1 MNIKIDRGGN
11 PMAKIIEAK
20 ELRNKNY
27 VFRDRVHA
35 GELLASRLKPYMG
48 KDSIVL
54 AIPSGGV
61 PVGNTIAKELGL
73 QMDLIIVR
81 KLPIPY
87 NTEAGFGS
95 MSWNGEVKLNEK
107 LVEQLQLSD
116 SDIDPIIA
124 DVKRELDKRM
134 EIFRGKRPFPEL
146 KNKTAIIVDDGLASG
161 YTLLAAIS
169 SVKRLSPAKIIVAV
183 PTASKNAIDLVA
195 PYVDEIFCLNIR
207 ETSIFAVADAY
218 REWHDL
224 TEQEVLKI
232 LRK

>member
-1 MNIKIDRGGN
+1 MT
-11 PMAKIIEAK
+11 KIIEMR

-35 GELLASRLKPYMG
+35 GELLASKLKPYVG

-61 PVGNTIAKELGL
+61 PIGSTIAKELGL

-116 SDIDPIIA
+116 PEIDSIIR
-124 DVKRELDKRM
+124 DVKSELDKRM
-134 EIFRGKRPFPEL
+134 EIFRGNRPFPEL
-146 KNKTAIIVDDGLASG
+146 KGKTAIIVDDGLASG

-169 SVKRLSPAKIIVAV
+169 SVKRLSPARIIVAV
-183 PTASKNAIDLVA
+183 PTASKNAVDLLA

-207 ETSIFAVADAY
+207 ETKIFAVADAY
-218 REWHDL
+218 QEWHDL
-224 TEQEVLKI
+224 TQQEVLK
-232 LRK
+232 LLGK

>member
-1 MNIKIDRGGN
+1 MT
-11 PMAKIIEAK
+11 KIIEME

-35 GELLASRLKPYMG
+35 GELLASKLKPYVG

-61 PVGNTIAKELGL
+61 PIGSTLAKELGL
-73 QMDLIIVR
+73 QMDLLIVR

-107 LVEQLQLSD
+107 LLEQLELSD
-116 SDIDPIIA
+116 PEIDSIIR
-124 DVKRELDKRM
+124 DVKSELDKRM
-134 EIFRGKRPFPEL
+134 EMFRGNKPFPEL
-146 KNKTAIIVDDGLASG
+146 KGKTAIIVDDGLASG

-169 SVKRLSPAKIIVAV
+169 SVKKLSPARIIVAV
-183 PTASKNAIDLVA
+183 PTASKNAVDLLA

-207 ETSIFAVADAY
+207 ETKIFAVADAY
-218 REWHDL
+218 QEWHDL
-224 TEQEVLKI
+224 TQQEVLK
-232 LRK
+232 LLGK

>member
-1 MNIKIDRGGN
+1 MT
-11 PMAKIIEAK
+11 KIIEMR

-35 GELLASRLKPYMG
+35 GELLASKLKPYVG

-61 PVGNTIAKELGL
+61 PIGSTIAKELGL

-107 LVEQLQLSD
+107 LVEQLHLSD
-116 SDIDPIIA
+116 PEIDSIIRA
-124 DVKRELDKRM
+124 VKSELDKRM
-134 EIFRGKRPFPEL
+134 EIFRGNRPFPEL
-146 KNKTAIIVDDGLASG
+146 KGKTAIIVDYGLASG

-169 SVKRLSPAKIIVAV
+169 SVKRLSPARIMVAV
-183 PTASKNAIDLVA
+183 PTASKNAVDFLA

-207 ETSIFAVADAY
+207 ETKIFAVADAY
-218 REWHDL
+218 QEWHDL
-224 TEQEVLKI
+224 TQQEVLELLGK
-232 LRK
+232 

>member
-1 MNIKIDRGGN
+1 VSRNHMT
-11 PMAKIIEAK
+11 KIIEMR

-35 GELLASRLKPYMG
+35 GELLASKLKPYVG

-61 PVGNTIAKELGL
+61 PIGSTIAKELGL

-107 LVEQLQLSD
+107 LVEQLHLSD
-116 SDIDPIIA
+116 PEIDSIIRA
-124 DVKRELDKRM
+124 VKSELDKRM
-134 EIFRGKRPFPEL
+134 EIFRGNRPFPEL
-146 KNKTAIIVDDGLASG
+146 KGKTAIIVDDGLASG

-169 SVKRLSPAKIIVAV
+169 SVKRLSPARIMVAV
-183 PTASKNAIDLVA
+183 PTASKNAVDFLA

-207 ETSIFAVADAY
+207 ETKIFAVADAY
-218 REWHDL
+218 QEWHDL
-224 TEQEVLKI
+224 TQQEVLK
-232 LRK
+232 LLGK

>member
-1 MNIKIDRGGN
+1 MT
-11 PMAKIIEAK
+11 KIIEMK

-35 GELLASRLKPYMG
+35 GELLASKLKPYVG

-61 PVGNTIAKELGL
+61 PIGSTIAKELGL

-95 MSWNGEVKLNEK
+95 MSWNEEVKLNEK

-116 SDIDPIIA
+116 HEIDSIIR
-124 DVKRELDKRM
+124 DVKSELDKRM
-134 EIFRGKRPFPEL
+134 EIFRGNRPFPEL
-146 KNKTAIIVDDGLASG
+146 KGKTAIIVDDGLASG

-169 SVKRLSPAKIIVAV
+169 SVKGLSPARIIVAV
-183 PTASKNAIDLVA
+183 PTASKNAVDLLA

-207 ETSIFAVADAY
+207 ETKIFAVADAY
-218 REWHDL
+218 QEWHDL
-224 TEQEVLKI
+224 TQQEVLK
-232 LRK
+232 LLGK

>member
-1 MNIKIDRGGN
+1 MT
-11 PMAKIIEAK
+11 KIIEME

-35 GELLASRLKPYMG
+35 GELLASKLKPYVG

-61 PVGNTIAKELGL
+61 PIGSTLAKELGL

-107 LVEQLQLSD
+107 LVEQLELRDPEID
-116 SDIDPIIA
+116 SIIR
-124 DVKRELDKRM
+124 DVKSELDKRM
-134 EIFRGKRPFPEL
+134 EIFRGNRPFPEL
-146 KNKTAIIVDDGLASG
+146 KGKTAIIVDDGLASG

-169 SVKRLSPAKIIVAV
+169 SVKKLSPARIIVAA
-183 PTASKNAIDLVA
+183 PTASKNAVDLLA

-207 ETSIFAVADAY
+207 ETKIFAVADAY
-218 REWHDL
+218 QEWHDL
-224 TEQEVLKI
+224 TQQEVLK
-232 LRK
+232 LLGK

>member
-1 MNIKIDRGGN
+1 
-11 PMAKIIEAK
+11 MAKIIELK

-27 VFRDRVHA
+27 VFRDRIHA
-35 GELLASRLKPYMG
+35 GELLASKLKPYVG

-61 PVGNTIAKELGL
+61 PIGSTIAKELGL

-107 LVEQLQLSD
+107 LVEQLELSD
-116 SDIDPIIA
+116 PEIDSIIR
-124 DVKRELDKRM
+124 DVKSELDKRM
-134 EIFRGKRPFPEL
+134 EIFRGNRPFPEL
-146 KNKTAIIVDDGLASG
+146 KGKTAIIVDDGLASG

-169 SVKRLSPAKIIVAV
+169 SVKKLSPARIIVAV
-183 PTASKNAIDLVA
+183 PTASKNAVDLLA

-207 ETSIFAVADAY
+207 ETKIFAVADAY
-218 REWHDL
+218 QEWHDL
-224 TEQEVLKI
+224 TQQEVLK
-232 LRK
+232 LLGK

>member
-1 MNIKIDRGGN
+1 MT
-11 PMAKIIEAK
+11 KIIEME

-35 GELLASRLKPYMG
+35 GELLASKLKPYVE

-61 PVGNTIAKELGL
+61 PIGSTLAKELGL

-107 LVEQLQLSD
+107 LVEQLELSD
-116 SDIDPIIA
+116 PEIDSIIR
-124 DVKRELDKRM
+124 DVKSELDKRM
-134 EIFRGKRPFPEL
+134 EIFRGNRPFPEL
-146 KNKTAIIVDDGLASG
+146 KGKTALIVDDGLASG

-169 SVKRLSPAKIIVAV
+169 SVKKLSPARIIVAV
-183 PTASKNAIDLVA
+183 PTASKNAVDLLA

-207 ETSIFAVADAY
+207 ETKIFAVADAY
-218 REWHDL
+218 QEWHDL
-224 TEQEVLKI
+224 TQQEVLK
-232 LRK
+232 LLGK

>member
-1 MNIKIDRGGN
+1 MT
-11 PMAKIIEAK
+11 KIIEMR

-35 GELLASRLKPYMG
+35 GELLASKLKPYVG

-61 PVGNTIAKELGL
+61 PIGSTIAKELGL

-107 LVEQLQLSD
+107 LVEQLELSD
-116 SDIDPIIA
+116 PEIDSIIR
-124 DVKRELDKRM
+124 DVKSELDIRM
-134 EIFRGKRPFPEL
+134 EIFRGNRPFPEL
-146 KNKTAIIVDDGLASG
+146 KGKTAIIVDDGLASG

-169 SVKRLSPAKIIVAV
+169 SVKRLSPARIIVAV
-183 PTASKNAIDLVA
+183 PTASKNAVDLLA

-207 ETSIFAVADAY
+207 ETKIFAVADAY
-218 REWHDL
+218 QEWHDL
-224 TEQEVLKI
+224 TQQEVLK
-232 LRK
+232 LLGK

>member
-1 MNIKIDRGGN
+1 MT
-11 PMAKIIEAK
+11 KIIEMK

-35 GELLASRLKPYMG
+35 GELLASKLKPYVG

-61 PVGNTIAKELGL
+61 PIGSTIAKELGL

-107 LVEQLQLSD
+107 LVEQLELSD
-116 SDIDPIIA
+116 PEIDSIIR
-124 DVKRELDKRM
+124 DVKSELDKRM
-134 EIFRGKRPFPEL
+134 EIFRGNRPFPEL
-146 KNKTAIIVDDGLASG
+146 KGKTAIIVDDGLASG

-169 SVKRLSPAKIIVAV
+169 SVKKLSPSRIIVAV
-183 PTASKNAIDLVA
+183 PTASKNAVDLLA

-207 ETSIFAVADAY
+207 ETKIFAVADAY
-218 REWHDL
+218 HEWHDL
-224 TEQEVLKI
+224 TQQEVLK
-232 LRK
+232 LLGK

>member
-1 MNIKIDRGGN
+1 MT
-11 PMAKIIEAK
+11 KIIEME

-35 GELLASRLKPYMG
+35 GELLASKLKPYVG

-61 PVGNTIAKELGL
+61 PIGITLAKELGL

-107 LVEQLQLSD
+107 LVEQLELSD
-116 SDIDPIIA
+116 PEIDSIIR
-124 DVKRELDKRM
+124 DVKSELDKRM
-134 EIFRGKRPFPEL
+134 EIFRGNRPFPEL
-146 KNKTAIIVDDGLASG
+146 KGKTAIIVDDGLASG

-169 SVKRLSPAKIIVAV
+169 SVKRLSPARIIVAV
-183 PTASKNAIDLVA
+183 PTASKNAVDLLA

-207 ETSIFAVADAY
+207 ETKIFAVADAY
-218 REWHDL
+218 QEWHDL
-224 TEQEVLKI
+224 TQQEVLK
-232 LRK
+232 LLGK

>member
-1 MNIKIDRGGN
+1 MT
-11 PMAKIIEAK
+11 KIIEME

-27 VFRDRVHA
+27 VFRDRIHA
-35 GELLASRLKPYMG
+35 GELLASKLKPYIG

-61 PVGNTIAKELGL
+61 PIGSTIAKELGL

-116 SDIDPIIA
+116 PEIDSIIR
-124 DVKRELDKRM
+124 DVKSELDKRM
-134 EIFRGKRPFPEL
+134 EIFRGNIPFPEL
-146 KNKTAIIVDDGLASG
+146 KGKTAIIVDDGLASG

-169 SVKRLSPAKIIVAV
+169 SVNGLSPARIIVAV
-183 PTASKNAIDLVA
+183 PTASKNAVDLLA
-195 PYVDEIFCLNIR
+195 PYVDEIFSLNIR
-207 ETSIFAVADAY
+207 ETKIFAVADAY
-218 REWHDL
+218 QEWHDL
-224 TEQEVLKI
+224 TQQEVLK
-232 LRK
+232 LLGK

>member
-1 MNIKIDRGGN
+1 MVKL
-11 PMAKIIEAK
+11 IELR

-35 GELLASRLKPYMG
+35 GELLAGELKPYIG
-48 KDSIVL
+48 KDSMVL

-61 PVGNTIAKELGL
+61 PVGTVIAEKLGL

-95 MSWNGEVKLNEK
+95 ITWNGEVKLNEK

-116 SDIDPIIA
+116 SEIDSIIA
-124 DVKRELDKRM
+124 DVKHELDKRM

-146 KNKTAIIVDDGLASG
+146 RGRTAIIVDDGLASG

-218 REWHDL
+218 KEWHDL
-224 TEQEVLKI
+224 TQEEVLK
-232 LRK
+232 LLKKRNT

>member
-1 MNIKIDRGGN
+1 MT
-11 PMAKIIEAK
+11 KIIEME

-27 VFRDRVHA
+27 VFRDRIHA
-35 GELLASRLKPYMG
+35 GELLASKLKPYVG

-61 PVGNTIAKELGL
+61 PIGSTLAKELGL

-107 LVEQLQLSD
+107 LVEQLELSD
-116 SDIDPIIA
+116 PEIDSIIR
-124 DVKRELDKRM
+124 DVKSELDKRM
-134 EIFRGKRPFPEL
+134 EIFRGNRPFPEL
-146 KNKTAIIVDDGLASG
+146 KGKTAIIVDDGLASG

-169 SVKRLSPAKIIVAV
+169 SVKKLSPARIIVAV
-183 PTASKNAIDLVA
+183 PTASKNAVDLLA

-207 ETSIFAVADAY
+207 ETKIFAVADAY
-218 REWHDL
+218 QEWHDL
-224 TEQEVLKI
+224 TQQEVLK
-232 LRK
+232 LLGK

>member
-1 MNIKIDRGGN
+1 MT
-11 PMAKIIEAK
+11 KIIEME
-20 ELRNKNY
+20 ELRNKNH

-35 GELLASRLKPYMG
+35 GELLASKLKPYVG

-61 PVGNTIAKELGL
+61 PIGSNLAKELGL

-116 SDIDPIIA
+116 PEIDSIIR
-124 DVKRELDKRM
+124 DVKSELDKRM
-134 EIFRGKRPFPEL
+134 EIFRGNRPFPEL
-146 KNKTAIIVDDGLASG
+146 KGKTAIIVDDGLASG

-169 SVKRLSPAKIIVAV
+169 SVKRLSPARIKVAV
-183 PTASKNAIDLVA
+183 PTASKNAVDLLA

-207 ETSIFAVADAY
+207 ETKIFAVADAY
-218 REWHDL
+218 QEWHDL
-224 TEQEVLKI
+224 TQQEILK
-232 LRK
+232 LLGK

>member
-1 MNIKIDRGGN
+1 MT
-11 PMAKIIEAK
+11 KIIEME
-20 ELRNKNY
+20 ELRNKNH

-35 GELLASRLKPYMG
+35 GELLASKLKPYVG

-61 PVGNTIAKELGL
+61 PIGSTIAKELGL

-107 LVEQLQLSD
+107 LVEQLELSD
-116 SDIDPIIA
+116 PEIDSIIR
-124 DVKRELDKRM
+124 DVKSELDKRM
-134 EIFRGKRPFPEL
+134 EIFRGNRPFPEL
-146 KNKTAIIVDDGLASG
+146 KGKTAIIVDDGLASG

-169 SVKRLSPAKIIVAV
+169 SVKKLSPARIIVAV
-183 PTASKNAIDLVA
+183 PTASKNAVDLLA

-207 ETSIFAVADAY
+207 ETKIFAVADAY
-218 REWHDL
+218 QEWHDL
-224 TEQEVLKI
+224 TQQEVLK
-232 LRK
+232 LLGK

>member
-1 MNIKIDRGGN
+1 
-11 PMAKIIEAK
+11 MAKIIEER

-35 GELLASRLKPYMG
+35 GELLASRLRPYIG
-48 KDSIVL
+48 RAAIVL

-61 PVGNTIAKELGL
+61 PVGNIIAKELGL
-73 QMDLIIVR
+73 KMDLIIVR

-95 MSWNGEVKLNEK
+95 ISWNGEVKLNEK
-107 LVEQLQLSD
+107 LVHQLQLSE
-116 SDIDPIIA
+116 SDIDTIIA
-124 DVKRELDKRM
+124 QVKRELDKRM

-146 KNKTAIIVDDGLASG
+146 KGKTAIIVDDGLASG

-169 SVKRLSPAKIIVAV
+169 SVKRQSPAKIIVAV
-183 PTASKNAIDLVA
+183 PTASKNAIDLVT

-207 ETSIFAVADAY
+207 ETRIFAVADAY
-218 REWHDL
+218 QEWHDL
-224 TEQEVLKI
+224 TEQEVLK
-232 LRK
+232 LLGK

>member
-1 MNIKIDRGGN
+1 MT
-11 PMAKIIEAK
+11 KIIEME
-20 ELRNKNY
+20 ELRNKNH

-35 GELLASRLKPYMG
+35 GELLASKLKPYVG

-61 PVGNTIAKELGL
+61 PIGSTLAKELGL

-107 LVEQLQLSD
+107 LVEQLELSD
-116 SDIDPIIA
+116 PEIDSIIR
-124 DVKRELDKRM
+124 DVKSELDKRM
-134 EIFRGKRPFPEL
+134 EIFRGNRPFPEL
-146 KNKTAIIVDDGLASG
+146 KGKTAIIVDDGLASG

-169 SVKRLSPAKIIVAV
+169 SVKKLSPARIIVAV
-183 PTASKNAIDLVA
+183 PTASKNAVDLLA

-207 ETSIFAVADAY
+207 ETKIFAVADAY
-218 REWHDL
+218 QEWHDL
-224 TEQEVLKI
+224 TQQEVLK
-232 LRK
+232 LLGK

>member
-1 MNIKIDRGGN
+1 MVKL
-11 PMAKIIEAK
+11 IELR

-35 GELLASRLKPYMG
+35 GELLAGELKPYIG
-48 KDSIVL
+48 KDSMVL

-61 PVGNTIAKELGL
+61 PVGTVIAEKLGL

-95 MSWNGEVKLNEK
+95 IAWNGEVKLNEK

-116 SDIDPIIA
+116 SEIDSIIA
-124 DVKRELDKRM
+124 DVKHELDKRM

-146 KNKTAIIVDDGLASG
+146 RGRTAIIVDDGLASG

-218 REWHDL
+218 KEWHDL
-224 TEQEVLKI
+224 TQEEVLK
-232 LRK
+232 LLKKRNT

>member
-1 MNIKIDRGGN
+1 MT
-11 PMAKIIEAK
+11 KIIEME

-35 GELLASRLKPYMG
+35 GELLASKLKPYVG

-61 PVGNTIAKELGL
+61 PIGSTLAKELGL
-73 QMDLIIVR
+73 QMDLLIVR

-116 SDIDPIIA
+116 PEIDSIIR
-124 DVKRELDKRM
+124 DVKSELDKRM
-134 EIFRGKRPFPEL
+134 EIFRGNRPFPEL
-146 KNKTAIIVDDGLASG
+146 KGKTAIIVDDGLASG

-169 SVKRLSPAKIIVAV
+169 SVKKLSPARIIVAV
-183 PTASKNAIDLVA
+183 PTASKNAVDLLA

-207 ETSIFAVADAY
+207 ETKIFAVADAY
-218 REWHDL
+218 QEWHDL
-224 TEQEVLKI
+224 TQQEVLK
-232 LRK
+232 LLGK

>member
-1 MNIKIDRGGN
+1 
-11 PMAKIIEAK
+11 MAKIIEMK

-35 GELLASRLKPYMG
+35 GELLASKLKPYVG

-54 AIPSGGV
+54 VIPSGGV
-61 PVGNTIAKELGL
+61 PIGSTIAKELGL

-116 SDIDPIIA
+116 PEIDSIIR
-124 DVKRELDKRM
+124 DVKSELDKRM
-134 EIFRGKRPFPEL
+134 EIFRGNRPFPEL
-146 KNKTAIIVDDGLASG
+146 KGKTAIIVDDGLASG

-169 SVKRLSPAKIIVAV
+169 SVKKLSPARIIVAV
-183 PTASKNAIDLVA
+183 PTASKNAVDLLA

-207 ETSIFAVADAY
+207 ETKIFAVADAY
-218 REWHDL
+218 QEWHDL
-224 TEQEVLKI
+224 TQQEVLK
-232 LRK
+232 LLGK

>member
-1 MNIKIDRGGN
+1 MT
-11 PMAKIIEAK
+11 KIIEME

-35 GELLASRLKPYMG
+35 GELLASKLKPYVG

-61 PVGNTIAKELGL
+61 PIGSTLAKELGL

-107 LVEQLQLSD
+107 LVEQLELSD
-116 SDIDPIIA
+116 PEIDSIIR
-124 DVKRELDKRM
+124 DVKSELDKRM
-134 EIFRGKRPFPEL
+134 EIFRGNRPFPEL
-146 KNKTAIIVDDGLASG
+146 KGKTAIIVDDGLASG

-169 SVKRLSPAKIIVAV
+169 SVKRLSPARIIVAV
-183 PTASKNAIDLVA
+183 PTASKNAVDLLA

-207 ETSIFAVADAY
+207 ETKIFAVADAY
-218 REWHDL
+218 QEWHDL
-224 TEQEVLKI
+224 TQQEVLK
-232 LRK
+232 LLGK

>member
-1 MNIKIDRGGN
+1 
-11 PMAKIIEAK
+11 MAKIIEMK

-35 GELLASRLKPYMG
+35 GELLASRLKPYIG
-48 KDSIVL
+48 KDSKDSIVL

-107 LVEQLQLSD
+107 LVYQLQLSD

-218 REWHDL
+218 KEWHDL

>member
-1 MNIKIDRGGN
+1 MT
-11 PMAKIIEAK
+11 KIIEMR

-27 VFRDRVHA
+27 VFRDRLHA
-35 GELLASRLKPYMG
+35 GELLASKLKPYVG
-48 KDSIVL
+48 KDSVLL

-61 PVGNTIAKELGL
+61 PIGSTIAKELGL

-116 SDIDPIIA
+116 HEINSIIR
-124 DVKRELDKRM
+124 DVKSELDKRM
-134 EIFRGKRPFPEL
+134 EIFRGNRPFPEL
-146 KNKTAIIVDDGLASG
+146 KGKTAIIVDDGLASG

-169 SVKRLSPAKIIVAV
+169 SVKKLSPSRIIVAV
-183 PTASKNAIDLVA
+183 PTASKNAVDLLA

-207 ETSIFAVADAY
+207 ETKIFAVADAY
-218 REWHDL
+218 QEWHDL
-224 TEQEVLKI
+224 TQQEVLK
-232 LRK
+232 LLGK

>member
-1 MNIKIDRGGN
+1 MT
-11 PMAKIIEAK
+11 KIIEME

-35 GELLASRLKPYMG
+35 GELLASKLKPYVG

-61 PVGNTIAKELGL
+61 PIGSTLAKELGL

-116 SDIDPIIA
+116 PEIDSIIR
-124 DVKRELDKRM
+124 DVKSELDKRM
-134 EIFRGKRPFPEL
+134 EIFRGNRPFPEL
-146 KNKTAIIVDDGLASG
+146 KGKTAIIVDDGLASG

-169 SVKRLSPAKIIVAV
+169 SVKRLSPARIIVAV
-183 PTASKNAIDLVA
+183 PTASKNAVDLLA

-207 ETSIFAVADAY
+207 ETKIFAVADAY
-218 REWHDL
+218 QEWHDL
-224 TEQEVLKI
+224 TQQEVLK
-232 LRK
+232 LLGK

>member
-1 MNIKIDRGGN
+1 MT
-11 PMAKIIEAK
+11 KIIEME

-35 GELLASRLKPYMG
+35 GELLASKLKPYVG

-61 PVGNTIAKELGL
+61 PIGSTLAKELGL

-107 LVEQLQLSD
+107 LVEQLELSD
-116 SDIDPIIA
+116 PEIDSIIR
-124 DVKRELDKRM
+124 DVKSELDKRM
-134 EIFRGKRPFPEL
+134 EIFRGNRPFPEL
-146 KNKTAIIVDDGLASG
+146 KGKTAIIVDDGLASG
-161 YTLLAAIS
+161 YTWDDE
-169 SVKRLSPAKIIVAV
+169 KRLMLHLKSDPVFV
-183 PTASKNAIDLVA
+183 P
-195 PYVDEIFCLNIR
+195 F
-207 ETSIFAVADAY
+207 
-218 REWHDL
+218 
-224 TEQEVLKI
+224 
-232 LRK
+232 

>member
-1 MNIKIDRGGN
+1 
-11 PMAKIIEAK
+11 MAKIIEDKA
-20 ELRNKNY
+20 LRNKNY

-35 GELLASRLKPYMG
+35 GELLAMKLGSSVETA
-48 KDSIVL
+48 SIVL

-61 PVGNTIAKELGL
+61 PVGNIIAKELGL
-73 QMDLIIVR
+73 AFDLIIVR

-116 SDIDPIIA
+116 PEIDSIIR
-124 DVKRELDKRM
+124 DVKSELDKRM
-134 EIFRGKRPFPEL
+134 EIFRGNRPFPEL
-146 KNKTAIIVDDGLASG
+146 KGKTAIIVDDGLASG

-169 SVKRLSPAKIIVAV
+169 SVKRLSPARIMVAV
-183 PTASKNAIDLVA
+183 PTASKNAVDLLA

-207 ETSIFAVADAY
+207 ETKIFAVADAY
-218 REWHDL
+218 QEWHDL
-224 TEQEVLKI
+224 TQQEVLK
-232 LRK
+232 LLGK

>member
-1 MNIKIDRGGN
+1 
-11 PMAKIIEAK
+11 MAKIIEMR
-20 ELRNKNY
+20 EFRNKNY
-27 VFRDRVHA
+27 VFRDRIHA
-35 GELLASRLKPYMG
+35 GEVLAIKLKPYVG
-48 KDSIVL
+48 KDSIIL

-61 PVGNTIAKELGL
+61 PVGSTIAKELGL
-73 QMDLIIVR
+73 QMDLIIVK

-95 MSWNGEVKLNEK
+95 ISWDGEVKLNER
-107 LVEQLQLSD
+107 LVEQLQLSG

-124 DVKRELDKRM
+124 DVKREIDKRM

-146 KNKTAIIVDDGLASG
+146 KGKTAIIADDGLASG

-169 SVKRLSPAKIIVAV
+169 SIKRLSPARIIVAV

-195 PYVDEIFCLNIR
+195 PYVDGIFCPNIR
-207 ETSIFAVADAY
+207 ETRTFAVADAY
-218 REWHDL
+218 QEWHDL
-224 TEQEVLKI
+224 TGQEVLKL

>member
-1 MNIKIDRGGN
+1 MT
-11 PMAKIIEAK
+11 KIIEME

-35 GELLASRLKPYMG
+35 GELLASKLKPYVG

-61 PVGNTIAKELGL
+61 PIGSTLAKELGL

-95 MSWNGEVKLNEK
+95 MSWNGEVKLNEI
-107 LVEQLQLSD
+107 LVEQLELSD
-116 SDIDPIIA
+116 PEIDSIIR
-124 DVKRELDKRM
+124 DVKSELDKRM
-134 EIFRGKRPFPEL
+134 EIFRGNRPFPEL
-146 KNKTAIIVDDGLASG
+146 KGKTAIIVDDGLASG

-169 SVKRLSPAKIIVAV
+169 SVKKLSPARIIVAV
-183 PTASKNAIDLVA
+183 PTASKNAVDLLA

-207 ETSIFAVADAY
+207 ETKIFAVADAY
-218 REWHDL
+218 QEWHDL
-224 TEQEVLKI
+224 TQQEVLK
-232 LRK
+232 LLGK